1 MKILKNLLIW
11 CLISA
16 LYWLFFPA
24 YSYASSPF
32 IADISVA
39 NSSSELFISAKL
51 KGGFTPDIEEIIHS
65 GAPTTFTYYIK
76 LMRYRSGWYD
86 STEYSKTI
94 KRTVKYDVLKK
105 EYKFIEEIEEPAL
118 LTNKKNNSGK
128 NLKVQG
134 VDESA
139 ESKILNSGMVE
150 SSPPLTNEKVTKDI
164 DELKKW
170 LANLESIKITPS
182 KPPLSGSKYY
192 VNIKA
197 DLKTI
202 KLWFPFNYI
211 LFFVSLWDVTTDW
224 EVSSPFSAD

>member
-1 MKILKNLLIW
+1 MKIFKSFLFYCSILAFY
-11 CLISA
+11 C
-16 LYWLFFPA
+16 LFFFG

-32 IADISVA
+32 IADISVT
-39 NSSSELFISAKL
+39 NSSSDLLLSAKL
-51 KGGFTPDIEEIIHS
+51 KGGFTTEIEEIIHS
-65 GAPTTFTYYIK
+65 GAPATFTYYIK

-105 EYKFIEEIEEPAL
+105 EYKFSEEIKEPVSPPD
-118 LTNKKNNSGK
+118 KKNNSASTEIIQETKQNDKGSE
-128 NLKVQG
+128 NPAI
-134 VDESA
+134 SA
-139 ESKILNSGMVE
+139 
-150 SSPPLTNEKVTKDI
+150 NEKVTKDF

-170 LANLESIKITPS
+170 LANLESIKITPT
-182 KPPLSGSKYY
+182 KPPASGSKYY